1 MAAGSPQLPDARDVR
16 LHMWAEGSQRGSAI
30 VSILAIVER
39 DTPPQVVVRDT
50 ALHLGAELPELLW

>member
-1 MAAGSPQLPDARDVR
+1 
-16 LHMWAEGSQRGSAI
+16 MWAEGSQRGSAI